1 MTEVAGLTDLIERLE
16 KEGGS
21 RELDAEVALATG
33 WRPHL
38 TKARAA
44 KGFRYEQSSRH
55 KGTFVLMHGYQPCGK
70 EKHVPKYTTSL
81 DAAIA
86 LCERVLP
93 GWCWKVGTCHVSDD
107 AWVCPDWNDPVHGER
122 LKAELGEPE
131 FETWKD
137 VGFDV
142 DLRPSGRVPVAL
154 CIATLKALRA
164 LEDGK

>member
-21 RELDAEVALATG
+21 RELDAEIMRVLGQDPAGEYLSHYEPIPWEQQKAMM
-33 WRPHL
+33 RNRAPRVEAANPVFK
-38 TKARAA
+38 TKA
-44 KGFRYEQSSRH
+44 H
-55 KGTFVLMHGYQPCGK
+55 P
-70 EKHVPKYTTSL
+70 YTTSL

-86 LCERVLP
+86 LCERLLP

-131 FETWKD
+131 FGAWKD

-154 CIATLKALRA
+154 CIAILKALRA